1 MPRNARCVVP
11 GLAYHVTQ
19 RGTNHQRVFFSAAD
33 RATYLRLLKQNLAPA
48 ETRLLAWCLMSNHI
62 HLVLVPGQIDSL
74 EVLLRRVHGRY
85 AQMVNTK
92 RLRSGHLW
100 QNRYFS
106 CPLSESHL
114 RRVLAYVERNPVR
127 AGLVA
132 QAEQYEWSS
141 AAIHLG
147 LLPDRL
153 QLSDL
158 AFWQAQGGADAWRT
172 LLMAPDEVMTLRLL
186 RRCTYAGR
194 PFGDDAFVESLED
207 RFQRNWRRWGF
218 ETDAA
223 AASHSG

>member
-11 GLAYHVTQ
+11 GLAYRVTQ
-19 RGTNHQRVFFSAAD
+19 RGTNHQLVFFSAAD
-33 RATYLRLLKQNLAPA
+33 RATYLRLLKRNLAPA
-48 ETRLLAWCLMSNHI
+48 ETRPLAWCLMTNHI

-85 AQMVNTK
+85 AQMVNAK

-114 RRVLAYVERNPVR
+114 RRVLAYVERNPARV
-127 AGLVA
+127 GLVA

-153 QLSDL
+153 QLSDR
-158 AFWQAQGGADAWRT
+158 AFWQAQGGQT
-172 LLMAPDEVMTLRLL
+172 LGE
-186 RRCTYAGR
+186 
-194 PFGDDAFVESLED
+194 PF
-207 RFQRNWRRWGF
+207 
-218 ETDAA
+218 
-223 AASHSG
+223 